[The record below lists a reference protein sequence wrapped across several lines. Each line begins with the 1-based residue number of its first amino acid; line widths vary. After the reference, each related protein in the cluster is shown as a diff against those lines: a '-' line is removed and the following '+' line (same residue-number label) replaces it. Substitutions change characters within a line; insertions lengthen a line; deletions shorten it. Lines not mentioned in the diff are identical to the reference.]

1 MFANAGL
8 KRCGRFLQQFPEQTQ
23 RPPRDTA
30 YCCLLTPA
38 PGATATE
45 NKALGVPAAKVAP
58 AVMDAAISFPSG
70 DKKYSSFPSARHLGW
85 DSSAC

>member
-1 MFANAGL
+1 MRALPSAISGTDAAAAARHGILLFIDSST
-8 KRCGRFLQQFPEQTQ
+8 RCH
-23 RPPRDTA
+23 
-30 YCCLLTPA
+30 
-38 PGATATE
+38 ATE

-58 AVMDAAISFPSG
+58 AVMDAAMSFPSG